1 MCIFYG
7 AVFYPMSIIDDLF
20 KKLKLYGRPVVVQPY
35 LGLAELKAIPDV
47 LEASNSDYDLK
58 I

>member
-1 MCIFYG
+1 
-7 AVFYPMSIIDDLF
+7 MSIIDDLF